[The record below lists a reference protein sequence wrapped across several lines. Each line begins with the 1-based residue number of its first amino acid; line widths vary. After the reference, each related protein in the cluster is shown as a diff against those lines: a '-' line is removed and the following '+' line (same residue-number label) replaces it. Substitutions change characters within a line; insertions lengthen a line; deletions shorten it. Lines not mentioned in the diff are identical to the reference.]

1 MFNGTQFYRNCVLNN
16 LIHKYHTP
24 RLIHCIPILAII
36 LLMTNFDSMAYAWD
50 SEAPLH
56 CQVMGMHMTVE
67 EEDAILDGDDYK
79 FSILGAAAQRPAHKG
94 PLEYGLEVGLLFSMD
109 NDRRY
114 TQVSSGSGG
123 GTVYVRFEN
132 KMLLVDYFAGGYVA
146 YSFSKY
152 MRIYAGAGPLIVY
165 GRREYEP
172 DNDEYDSVDSGVES
186 KLAVGLY
193 GRTGVEF
200 TITDNFMIGAG
211 IRALT
216 SGLEFKEPNS
226 KTQYEGIQYVF
237 NLSFKINP
245 S

>member
-1 MFNGTQFYRNCVLNN
+1 LNN
-16 LIHKYHTP
+16 SIQKYHTP
-24 RLIHCIPILAII
+24 RLIHCIPMLAFL
-36 LLMTNFDSMAYAWD
+36 LLMTNFTSTAYAWD
-50 SEAPLH
+50 SEAPLR

-67 EEDAILDGDDYK
+67 EEDAIVDGKDYK
-79 FSILGAAAQRPAHKG
+79 FSIFGAAGQRAIHKG

-114 TQVSSGSGG
+114 TSVSSGSDG
-123 GTVYVRFEN
+123 GTVHVRFEN
-132 KMLLVDYFAGGYVA
+132 KMLLIDYFGGGYVG

-152 MRIYAGAGPLIVY
+152 LRLYAGAGPLIVY
-165 GRREYEP
+165 GRKEYEP
-172 DNDEYDSVDSGVES
+172 DGDDYDSFDSEVES

-216 SGLEFKEPNS
+216 SGLEFKEPNG
-226 KTQYEGIQYVF
+226 KIKYEGIQYVF